1 MKLLN
6 LIIDCVVRL
15 SLTSQPGH
23 WPTLVTSPSAH
34 ARIIFYA
41 CINSAK
47 VIKLPSHCSSPFL
60 LCENETKEKTKCC
73 NWWFP
78 VLVSLYFLFVFY
90 ILTCI
95 ISFCS
100 NWERQRTH
108 LVLRRKRRWW
118 CCVLYFIVSSASVR
132 FASSSLPFAFSLF
145 LQSLNFLTFS

>member
-6 LIIDCVVRL
+6 FIIDCVAGL
-15 SLTSQPGH
+15 GLANPAWSL
-23 WPTLVTSPSAH
+23 PTLVTSLLCH
-34 ARIIFYA
+34 ARKIFYA
-41 CINSAK
+41 CMNSEK

-95 ISFCS
+95 ISFCR

-145 LQSLNFLTFS
+145 LRSLNFLTFS